1 MRSTWSVPLISDDRR
16 REGRAGG
23 ATFVAPAN
31 RILRRGERVT
41 LKFGTDGVRGV
52 ANTEL
57 TPELA
62 LALGRASARVLGGDR
77 WLIGR
82 DTRRSGPMLAA
93 ALAAGLASEGAEV
106 IDLGV
111 LPTPGVA
118 FLAGAEQVPAAMIS
132 ASHNPFADNGIKLF
146 ATGGRKL
153 TDEVEEA
160 VETELALLTS
170 PVEARSRRQGIEVG
184 TVHTDP
190 AAVAR
195 YRDHLVHAVL
205 DGRSLGGL
213 RVVVDAA
220 NGAASALAAD
230 VLGAAGASVVVIHD
244 RPDGSNINDR
254 CGATHTE
261 SLQAA
266 VLAEGADVGLALDGD
281 HLIGLCAIDL
291 HSRGLLAK
299 NAVAVTVMSNLGFHQ
314 GMAAHGIDVV
324 TTDVGDRYVLEA
336 IDARGLSLGGEQSG
350 HVIFRQLASTGDG
363 LLTGLC
369 VLDAVVRS
377 GRTLA
382 ELAADAMT
390 QLPQVLIN
398 VRLDRRQPE
407 LMDALGPDVAA
418 STAALGE
425 RGRVLL
431 RPSGTEPMI
440 RVMVEAPSAE
450 EASAVAEQLADAVR
464 NKAT

>member
-1 MRSTWSVPLISDDRR
+1 
-16 REGRAGG
+16 
-23 ATFVAPAN
+23 
-31 RILRRGERVT
+31 VT

-52 ANTEL
+52 ANSEL

-77 WLIGR
+77 WLVGR

-93 ALAAGLASEGAEV
+93 ALAAGLASEGVEV

-118 FLAGAEQVPAAMIS
+118 FLAGSEQVPAAMIS

-153 TDEVEEA
+153 TDQVEEA
-160 VETELALLTS
+160 VETELALLSS
-170 PVEARSRRQGIEVG
+170 PVEALSRREGINVG
-184 TVHTDP
+184 TIDADP

-195 YRDHLVHAVL
+195 YRDHLVHTVL
-205 DGRSLGGL
+205 DGRSLAGL
-213 RVVVDAA
+213 RVVIDAA
-220 NGAASALAAD
+220 NGAASAFAAD
-230 VLGAAGASVVVIHD
+230 VLQGVGATVVVIHD
-244 RPDGSNINDR
+244 QPNGTNINDR

-281 HLIGLCAIDL
+281 ADRALAVDAAGQPVDGDHLIGLCAIDL
-291 HSRGLLAK
+291 HTRGRLTGD
-299 NAVAVTVMSNLGFHQ
+299 AVAVTVMSNLGFHQ
-314 GMAAHGIDVV
+314 GMAAHGIRVV

-336 IDARGLSLGGEQSG
+336 IDAGGLALGGEQSG
-350 HVIFRQLASTGDG
+350 HVIFRHLAATGDG

-369 VLDAVVRS
+369 VLDAMVRA
-377 GRTLA
+377 GRPLA

-398 VRLDRRQPE
+398 VRLDRRRPE
-407 LMDALGPDVAA
+407 LMAELEPDVVTAE
-418 STAALGE
+418 AALGE

-431 RPSGTEPMI
+431 RPSGTEPLI
-440 RVMVEAPSAE
+440 RVMVEAPSSE
-450 EASAVAEQLADAVR
+450 EASEVAERLARAVR
-464 NKAT
+464 ERAG